1 MEGDTEGT
9 AQEGKEE
16 ARVGKDRGTFRKG
29 VLRRGG
35 DTPDRAQDGRREA
48 CAEGRSEEGCPRRRA
63 GKGHRGHTGQ
73 VCRGFGDVQGGEI
86 LPKRQ
91 GGVPDVHKERTGADR
106 QQRGRKD
113 RQALCPG
120 KAELPLRQGKQ
131 RRRLLRRRH
140 DDDRERKEQRIGASI
155 LHEVGPFGC
164 LQRQCGPHVRQSG
177 SAGLGAFGLQKEGT
191 QEQDAVLCQIKQS
204 KKEIT

>member
-1 MEGDTEGT
+1 MELYDNKHQFHHPKPTKMPVWFHQT
-9 AQEGKEE
+9 
-16 ARVGKDRGTFRKG
+16 
-29 VLRRGG
+29 LI
-35 DTPDRAQDGRREA
+35 PDRYVEDSAMCKAAKYFLNDKEA
-48 CAEGRSEEGCPRRRA
+48 FLTFTRNGLAPTDNSG
-63 GKGHRGHTGQ
+63 
-73 VCRGFGDVQGGEI
+73 
-86 LPKRQ
+86 
-91 GGVPDVHKERTGADR
+91 
-106 QQRGRKD
+106 KD

-140 DDDRERKEQRIGASI
+140 DDDRERKEQRIGASL

-204 KKEIT
+204 KKRNHLTMVAHKASGVK

>member
-1 MEGDTEGT
+1 MMVYMPQVTSAPFSVLENSQAFLPIT
-9 AQEGKEE
+9 
-16 ARVGKDRGTFRKG
+16 RGLMPSLSASYAE
-29 VLRRGG
+29 LRI
-35 DTPDRAQDGRREA
+35 
-48 CAEGRSEEGCPRRRA
+48 RSG
-63 GKGHRGHTGQ
+63 
-73 VCRGFGDVQGGEI
+73 
-86 LPKRQ
+86 
-91 GGVPDVHKERTGADR
+91 
-106 QQRGRKD
+106 KD

-140 DDDRERKEQRIGASI
+140 DDDRERKEQRIGASL

-191 QEQDAVLCQIKQS
+191 QEQESVLCQIKQS
-204 KKEIT
+204 KKNHLTMVAHKASGVK